1 MNRKVEFCYL
11 LQSLCCFDLLGLVQR
26 KKLHIQLL
34 IGKGSFIN
42 DINRFSWLFCPSHP
56 HIAPYSQL
64 LVMNFLS
71 ILDSSPVTSLMQLGP
86 PIWSQKILIFR
97 VCKSWK
103 KHFCFNVSVKQYSID
118 HSLGTTLN
126 RCKYPLW
133 QYGCRVYKHT
143 ANISVVKITLFNCVR
158 VSTVIST

>member
-1 MNRKVEFCYL
+1 M
-11 LQSLCCFDLLGLVQR
+11 
-26 KKLHIQLL
+26 

-133 QYGCRVYKHT
+133 QYGCRVYKQGGLELPYARHHKPLLITNHSWIQAAADNGAHAIERFLPKNQHT
-143 ANISVVKITLFNCVR
+143 QRKFLNLEN
-158 VSTVIST
+158 